1 MKKIRARDFYQRE
14 GVYTMSIPT
23 LFHSRKLS
31 LSLRSL
37 FILSLLMGIVSNIQP
52 AAASSTALYVLTGGA
67 LSQAAGTNAVSDSI
81 PSAGGANHD
90 GTPTNPVIYTLSG
103 VNGTYDSTL
112 ATAFNLYVDAGTA
125 VGNGQQV
132 QVQYDFTGDGTWDRT
147 ETYNY
152 YATDPVV
159 GWELY

>member
-1 MKKIRARDFYQRE
+1 MPH
-14 GVYTMSIPT
+14 PT
-23 LFHSRKLS
+23 LSRLLKLS
-31 LSLRSL
+31 LSPRNLL
-37 FILSLLMGIVSNIQP
+37 TLGVVLAMLLSIQP
-52 AAASSTALYVLTGGA
+52 AAASSTVLYVLTGGA
-67 LSQAAGTNAVSDSI
+67 LSQTAGTNAVSDSV

-90 GTPTNPVIYTLSG
+90 GTPTNPVIYTLSR

-112 ATAFNLYVDAGTA
+112 STAFSLYVDAGPA
-125 VGNGQQV
+125 AGNGQQV
-132 QVQYDFTGDGTWDRT
+132 QVHTDFTGDGTWDRT